1 MNKKLVSVVVVSYN
15 SEKFIVETLES
26 IKNQNYDFIELI
38 ICDDCSVDLTVELCI
53 NWITKNNKIFKNIE
67 LITSMNNYGI
77 SVNINKGLNKATGEW
92 IKFIAGDDYLLNN
105 CIKSFIEHTNQN
117 KNIDVIF
124 SKILVN
130 GKIENKNLE
139 WFYKLSSNEQYREIL
154 KGNILSGPAM
164 FIKKKTAML
173 LGGFDER
180 YPMLEDLPFFLK
192 ILSNEIKIYGLDV
205 PLVNYR
211 VHEKNISLGQKI
223 NLKYLRS
230 VHLFFKKIY
239 LKELFKNKLYL
250 YLIHYYLEY
259 CIQKLAILK
268 IIEKRTI
275 YYNLLKIL
283 SPLLFKMRILKLCEK
298 IKN

>member
-105 CIKSFIEHTNQN
+105 CI
-117 KNIDVIF
+117 
-124 SKILVN
+124 
-130 GKIENKNLE
+130 
-139 WFYKLSSNEQYREIL
+139 QYREIL

-180 YPMLEDLPFFLK
+180 YPMLEDLPFYLK
-192 ILSNEIKIYGLDV
+192 ILSNDIKIYGLDV